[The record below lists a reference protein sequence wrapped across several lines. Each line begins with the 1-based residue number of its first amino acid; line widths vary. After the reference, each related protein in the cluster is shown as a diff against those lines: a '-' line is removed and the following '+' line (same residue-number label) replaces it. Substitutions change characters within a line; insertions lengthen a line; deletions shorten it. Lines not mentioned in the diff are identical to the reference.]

1 MKDTIAAISTAYGE
15 GGIGIV
21 RISGEDALKVLNT
34 IFVPKTKIMERKMTY
49 GHICDP
55 VSKET
60 VDEVLAVYMKAP
72 HTYTTEDVVEINCHG
87 SMVSLRKTLSLCYDA
102 GARPAEEGEFT
113 KRAFLGGRLDLSQA
127 EAVIDLIKAKTD
139 KSFDVAI
146 DQLAGRLSEKIRA
159 IRGRILDVL
168 VNITVNI
175 DYPDEDID
183 EIVYEDLG
191 KEIEEITEEVETLV
205 KTAGTGRILKEGLRV
220 SIIGK
225 PNVGKSSL
233 MNALLQEQRA
243 IVTAVPGTTR
253 DTISENIS
261 IDGIPILLT
270 DTAGIRET
278 KNEIEQIGINRSKE
292 SFNNADLI
300 IYMVDI
306 SVPLT
311 REDMEIVELLDD
323 RPSLVLL
330 NKQDLTTCVTEEEVR
345 KMLPNS
351 YLIPVSIAREE
362 GIEQLKAAILDQVFD
377 GKVYQKNSLTVTNE
391 RHASLLKTALSYLND
406 VKKLIDLKEPLEI
419 IEIDIE
425 SGYSVLGEI
434 IGETVTDDVLN
445 EVFSRFCLG
454 K

>member
-1 MKDTIAAISTAYGE
+1 M
-15 GGIGIV
+15 
-21 RISGEDALKVLNT
+21 
-34 IFVPKTKIMERKMTY
+34 
-49 GHICDP
+49 
-55 VSKET
+55 
-60 VDEVLAVYMKAP
+60 
-72 HTYTTEDVVEINCHG
+72 
-87 SMVSLRKTLSLCYDA
+87 
-102 GARPAEEGEFT
+102 
-113 KRAFLGGRLDLSQA
+113 SQA

-278 KNEIEQIGINRSKE
+278 ENEIEQIGINRSKE

-377 GKVYQKNSLTVTNE
+377 GKVYKKTV
-391 RHASLLKTALSYLND
+391 
-406 VKKLIDLKEPLEI
+406 
-419 IEIDIE
+419 
-425 SGYSVLGEI
+425 
-434 IGETVTDDVLN
+434 
-445 EVFSRFCLG
+445 
-454 K
+454 

>member
-1 MKDTIAAISTAYGE
+1 MLFRS
-15 GGIGIV
+15 
-21 RISGEDALKVLNT
+21 
-34 IFVPKTKIMERKMTY
+34 
-49 GHICDP
+49 
-55 VSKET
+55 
-60 VDEVLAVYMKAP
+60 
-72 HTYTTEDVVEINCHG
+72 
-87 SMVSLRKTLSLCYDA
+87 
-102 GARPAEEGEFT
+102 
-113 KRAFLGGRLDLSQA
+113 
-127 EAVIDLIKAKTD
+127 
-139 KSFDVAI
+139 
-146 DQLAGRLSEKIRA
+146 
-159 IRGRILDVL
+159 
-168 VNITVNI
+168 
-175 DYPDEDID
+175 
-183 EIVYEDLG
+183 
-191 KEIEEITEEVETLV
+191 
-205 KTAGTGRILKEGLRV
+205 
-220 SIIGK
+220 
-225 PNVGKSSL
+225 
-233 MNALLQEQRA
+233 
-243 IVTAVPGTTR
+243 TR

-278 KNEIEQIGINRSKE
+278 ENEIEQIGINRSKE